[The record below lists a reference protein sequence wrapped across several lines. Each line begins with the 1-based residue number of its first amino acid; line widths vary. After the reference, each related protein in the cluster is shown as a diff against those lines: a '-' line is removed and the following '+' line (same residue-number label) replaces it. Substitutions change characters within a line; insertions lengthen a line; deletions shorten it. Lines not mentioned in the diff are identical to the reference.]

1 MRLPNITSSNSIIQK
16 IKELDQQRFKL
27 DAQITSGQKLTLP
40 EDDGMRLGR
49 VIQLETQKS
58 QLTQY
63 QRNASYAKEY
73 LDAGYLNLDKLV
85 ELNQRGQEIARTA
98 GSSLNGPAMETYGNE
113 INQLIEEALN
123 RVNSTHRK
131 QALFGGTKLKPVFN
145 NSDIQLGEREQK
157 LFLFNEVGS
166 VGNDGIRRIKSG
178 EVLSLSLNGREYVFE
193 AKVDG
198 VSIDKV
204 SSILNNLIINDK
216 GALSDSL
223 SYDETNFKAFVRGG
237 ANNTIRN
244 PNVQLNSELTI
255 NGDLIVHG
263 SVGQSF
269 EASSEYTTNWDPNH
283 YFPEQ
288 LEQKLNS
295 EAFSLYP
302 GLDYESLGDSEKAIV
317 RANVEGSAWTRKLTV
332 NQSKVDGTAS
342 LEIDHKEN
350 WRRLNIYKLGEVV
363 EYEGRLFESK
373 ISDNVNHSPT
383 NSGTDYWRELG
394 SAYDVDRED
403 WNLNVSGVKNR
414 FYYSTPDGKLFSDQA
429 SATSHAENILVASK
443 TTEYQN
449 SADPA
454 LAFSTDLAAAV
465 KLVSIPINEFSVDG
479 SESNATVFFNPET
492 MDYELVAASE
502 GGAIVNGTFL
512 KENNQ
517 IFSAS
522 QTFQNNDVVL
532 HNGRYFLVENANAV
546 VAENL
551 DYIEEKLPPSGEVIQ
566 YSGQVANISDGAP
579 IALKSGQY
587 LFDDTNSAYYFANQ
601 DITLSAT
608 DVTAILSQTDST
620 LSNSPP
626 DPSSLNSFNSSVHMA
641 GDFISPDGSTIM
653 VASDVMRGTFDP
665 KKEYAVGD
673 VVWAGSDPS
682 GQGMYYEFQTN
693 QHLGE
698 WIEAE
703 SVIVGQTVV
712 KDGKLYQSS
721 ASLDADS
728 NNISNFNSNW
738 QLLSDSSSIDK
749 FTTVTDVSNVV
760 SNEASLDVSILDRS
774 TNKYFKEFD
783 SSTNTISSPLPSGLL
798 NVGFPPD
805 DLVLKKGQY
814 LHDSVSDK
822 YFAVTND
829 LTFSLNGGAALDS
842 TNEPNLVEL
851 TERSDGNVFL
861 LGDSL
866 PVEGKEHIYSTDLSL
881 DANIGDFVYDSTND
895 DFYVVKQ
902 TISKPAGWS
911 GGIPDYS
918 LQEGAFFSKIGSGSP
933 SPRLS
938 IQGEQWDSNNTYGL
952 GQIVYNEGKYYQA
965 QIDGTKGISPPS
977 GDLNL
982 NANWIQVEKSLNHVL
997 KFRVDSTLQPKVT
1010 IPSSGSAGVDA
1021 KADAIVDSEGRVV
1034 GLKVLDPGRY
1044 FFGSST
1050 NVSIPN
1056 SFKTAEVDFP
1066 NGEKLKVDVLWGV
1079 NPSDP
1084 GTYRVLGFEIPTDSP
1099 RANTRMSASLGDE
1112 FSFATGT
1119 KTFIDHRDRS
1129 GNVVNVTYTGASQ
1142 NSEYYVGNESKI
1154 SGFLDA
1160 KNDGTKELGDF
1171 VQSLIDL
1178 REALKNATPSHYS
1191 QEVEDEENKLI
1202 QQEEKIINKLGELSS
1217 KMVRM
1222 ETVRAHDEDYF
1233 VQLDQRIARDVD
1245 IDLSESIMRLTK
1257 LSTSYQAALQIGSQ
1271 LLNTSLLNY
1280 L

>member
-73 LDAGYLNLDKLV
+73 LDASYLNLDKLV
-85 ELNQRGQEIARTA
+85 ELNQRAQEIARTA

-131 QALFGGTKLKPVFN
+131 QALFGGTTLKPVFN
-145 NSDIQLGEREQK
+145 NSDIQLGKREQK

-166 VGNDGIRRIKSG
+166 VGNDGIRRINSG
-178 EVLSLSLNGREYVFE
+178 EILSFSLNGREYVFE
-193 AKVDG
+193 AKVNG
-198 VSIDKV
+198 VSTKTV
-204 SSILNNLIINDK
+204 SSVLNDLINNDK
-216 GALSDSL
+216 GALPDSL

-237 ANNTIRN
+237 ANNSIRN

-255 NGDLIVHG
+255 NGDLVVHG
-263 SVGQSF
+263 NVGQSF
-269 EASSEYTTNWDPNH
+269 EASSEYSTKWDPNH

-295 EAFSLYP
+295 EASSLYP
-302 GLDYESLGDSEKAIV
+302 GLDYKSLGESEKAIV
-317 RANVEGSAWTRKLTV
+317 RANVEESDWTRKLTV

-342 LEIDHKEN
+342 LEIEHKDN

-373 ISDNVNHSPT
+373 IPENVNHSPT

-394 SAYDVDRED
+394 SAYDVNRED
-403 WNLNVSGVKNR
+403 WKLNVSGVKNH

-502 GGAIVNGTFL
+502 GGSIVNGTFL

-517 IFSAS
+517 IFSVT
-522 QTFQNNDVVL
+522 QPFQNNDVVL

-551 DYIEEKLPPSGEVIQ
+551 DYIEEKLPPSGDVIQ

-579 IALKSGQY
+579 IALNSGQY
-587 LFDDTNSAYYFANQ
+587 LFDDTNSAYYYANQ
-601 DITLSAT
+601 DVTLSAT

-626 DPSSLNSFNSSVHMA
+626 DSSSLNPFNSSVHMA

-682 GQGMYYEFQTN
+682 GQGTYYEFQTN

-749 FTTVTDVSNVV
+749 FTTVADVSNVV
-760 SNEASLDVSILDRS
+760 SNEASLDVSILDPS
-774 TNKYFKEFD
+774 SNKYFKEFD
-783 SSTNTISSPLPSGLL
+783 PSTNTISSPLPSGLL

-814 LHDSVSDK
+814 LHDSTSDK
-822 YFAVTND
+822 YFAVKND
-829 LTFSLNGGAALDS
+829 LTFSLNGDVTLDS

-851 TERSDGNVFL
+851 TERSDGSVFL
-861 LGDSL
+861 LGNKL
-866 PVEGKEHIYSTDLSL
+866 PVEGKEHIYSQDLGL
-881 DANIGDFVYDSTND
+881 DAKIGDFVYDSSND
-895 DFYVVKQ
+895 DFYVVKDD
-902 TISKPAGWS
+902 ISKLAG
-911 GGIPDYS
+911 YS
-918 LQEGAFFSKIGSGSP
+918 LGDPEFSKIGSGSL

-938 IQGEQWDSNNTYGL
+938 MQGENWDPRNTYL
-952 GQIVYNEGKYYQA
+952 VGQIVHHQGKYYQA
-965 QIDGTKGISPPS
+965 QIDAEPSNPVSLTPSPS
-977 GDLNL
+977 EDTSNK
-982 NANWIQVEKSLNHVL
+982 WFQVEKNLNHVL
-997 KFRVDSTLQPKVT
+997 KFKINSSLQPIVD
-1010 IPSSGSAGVDA
+1010 IADSGTAGVNA
-1021 KADAIVDSEGRVV
+1021 KADAIIDSEGRVV
-1034 GLKVLDPGRY
+1034 GVKVVDPGRY
-1044 FFGSST
+1044 FFTSSSGT
-1050 NVSIPN
+1050 NNIPDEFL
-1056 SFKTAEVDFP
+1056 SADIKLP
-1066 NGEKLKVDVLWGV
+1066 NGDILEAKILWGE
-1079 NPSDP
+1079 NPIDP
-1084 GTYRVLGFEIPTDSP
+1084 GAFKVLGFNIPTDSP
-1099 RANTRMSASLGDE
+1099 RSNIQMISSLGDE
-1112 FSFATGT
+1112 FSFATGS
-1119 KTFIDHRDRS
+1119 KTFIDHRDDN

-1160 KNDGTKELGDF
+1160 KNDGTKELGEF
-1171 VQSLIDL
+1171 VQSLVDL
-1178 REALKNATPSHYS
+1178 REALNNAIPSHYS
-1191 QEVEDEENKLI
+1191 EDVEDEESKLI
-1202 QQEEKIINKLGELSS
+1202 QQEEKIIDKIGELSA
-1217 KMVRM
+1217 KMVRLD
-1222 ETVRAHDEDYF
+1222 TVKAHDEDYF

-1245 IDLSESIMRLTK
+1245 IDLSEAIMRLTK